1 MKVAIEMPK
10 FAADAVDGRIEK
22 WLKAV
27 GDPVERSEPIVEI
40 ETDKA
45 LLELEATA
53 TGVLAEI
60 LHESGAEV
68 PVGEAIAY
76 IETEDASSTSL

>member
-1 MKVAIEMPK
+1 LRVAVEMPK

-27 GDPVERSEPIVEI
+27 GDDVQRGEPIAEV

-45 LLELEATA
+45 ILELEAPTA
-53 TGVLAEI
+53 GVLSEI
-60 LHESGAEV
+60 LHDAGSEV
-68 PVGEAIAY
+68 PVGEPIAY
-76 IETEDASSTSL
+76 IETADSV

>member
-1 MKVAIEMPK
+1 MRVAVEMPK

-22 WLKAV
+22 WLKSV
-27 GDPVERSEPIVEI
+27 GDEVARGEAIAEI

-53 TGVLAEI
+53 AGVLSEI
-60 LHESGAEV
+60 VHGNGTEV

-76 IETEDASSTSL
+76 IDTPDGA

>member
-1 MKVAIEMPK
+1 MKVAVEMPK

-27 GDPVERSEPIVEI
+27 GDSVERSEPIVEI

-53 TGVLAEI
+53 AGMLAEI
-60 LHESGAEV
+60 LHEAGAEV

-76 IETEDASSTSL
+76 IETADAA